1 MIYNPRGDRDQGAG
15 VVSDTCPQVHVSVPG
30 NRDALPDALSEFA
43 RDEIDLLV
51 ISGGDGTV
59 RDVLTCGDGIFGDN
73 WPAIAILP
81 KGKTNALTVDLGV
94 PIDWN
99 LQDAIEAFDKGGRMV
114 RRPSEVSDLE

>member
-15 VVSDTCPQVHVSVPG
+15 VVSDTGPLVRVGVPG
-30 NRDALPDALSEFA
+30 SREALPDALSEFA